1 MYNKTNKEITIMT
14 KKYDIEF
21 KKQLVHAYMQGTSYP
36 QLEKEYG
43 VAKSTISG
51 WVKKYSEECRYTS
64 KSQYDNPYAKEIH
77 NLNIK
82 IAGLEKEN
90 LFLKKAA
97 AFFAKETG

>member
-1 MYNKTNKEITIMT
+1 MT

-64 KSQYDNPYAKEIH
+64 KSQSDNPYAKEIH
-77 NLNIK
+77 NLNKK
-82 IAGLEKEN
+82 IAELEKEN
-90 LFLKKAA
+90 LFLKKPQHSSQR
-97 AFFAKETG
+97 ESISDLSVP